1 MEFFMS
7 GETEIIFSEEFR
19 LLRNEAEQKLKSLE
33 NNDYGNAVEDIGI
46 IPIIVN
52 LTPEIIEGGFFKER
66 VKFSKKNK
74 DADIRMRID
83 YHDFL
88 NGDLQKKK
96 ELLLKNII
104 ESVRALGQKV
114 KKDFD
119 STKLER
125 DIIELFKSE
134 V

>member
-1 MEFFMS
+1 M
-7 GETEIIFSEEFR
+7 
-19 LLRNEAEQKLKSLE
+19 
-33 NNDYGNAVEDIGI
+33 
-46 IPIIVN
+46 
-52 LTPEIIEGGFFKER
+52 
-66 VKFSKKNK
+66 KFSKKNK

-96 ELLLKNII
+96 ELLLENII

-134 V
+134 VWMDILKVVHYLYICNYF

>member
-1 MEFFMS
+1 MLNIKIQKNLDNDNYYQGFS
-7 GETEIIFSEEFR
+7 INIANIIRIKLET
-19 LLRNEAEQKLKSLE
+19 QKK
-33 NNDYGNAVEDIGI
+33 
-46 IPIIVN
+46 PTKIVV
-52 LTPEIIEGGFFKER
+52 KER

-74 DADIRMRID
+74 DADIRLRID

-96 ELLLKNII
+96 ELLLENII
-104 ESVRALGQKV
+104 ESVRALGLKV

-119 STKLER
+119 SAKLER
-125 DIIELFKSE
+125 DIIEQFKSE